1 MVSLYCTDLQNSKL
15 AAVYNLQEKKTQIFF
30 YRKNEANFTE
40 INRNNRKWNKSADA
54 VEYDFE

>member
-1 MVSLYCTDLQNSKL
+1 MVSLFCTDLQNSKL